1 MVNEEEE
8 IAKTTLSQLGGYG
21 KLSSMINARNFAYGN
36 GDLTF
41 RFSGS
46 DKADWVTIKL
56 NGDDTY
62 DMVFHKLG
70 NSKYDIREV
79 GKINDVYN
87 DQLQDSFEEFTGLN
101 ISLSD
106 RKPEKRTYL
115 PVCAAGYEY
124 VKAHTNTDGTYVRGF
139 CRKIPEDRSQYFGFK
154 SNHEMMDQVRKLKE
168 RGR

>member
-1 MVNEEEE
+1 MVNEDEE
-8 IAKTTLSQLGGYG
+8 IARTTLSQLGGYG
-21 KLSSMINARNFAYGN
+21 KLTSMINARNFAYGN

-70 NSKYDIREV
+70 NSKYDIKEA

-87 DQLQDSFEEFTGLN
+87 DQLQGSFEEFTGLRL
-101 ISLSD
+101 SL
-106 RKPEKRTYL
+106 
-115 PVCAAGYEY
+115 
-124 VKAHTNTDGTYVRGF
+124 
-139 CRKIPEDRSQYFGFK
+139 
-154 SNHEMMDQVRKLKE
+154 
-168 RGR
+168 